1 MSTDPYRLPSTVTPS
16 HYQLSI
22 APDLATYRFD
32 ATTVVTVM
40 VHEPV
45 SEVILNAADLR
56 IDTVTL
62 LLADGD
68 ELNGTTIFDPDH
80 ERVTFVFGRELPVGQ
95 ATLTVNYGGA
105 INDELRGFYRS
116 TFTDPAGV
124 ERVIATTQFESTDA
138 RRAFPCWDE
147 PEYKATFAI
156 RVLVPDGLLGLS
168 NGAVVESHPGP
179 GGAWVTFETTMK
191 MSTYLVAF
199 VVGPLTATEAVDVDG
214 IGLRVACVPGKE
226 HLGTFALEVGAHAL
240 RFLADY
246 FAIPYP
252 AGKLD
257 LVALPDFAFGAME
270 NVGCVTF
277 RETALLVDRD
287 NASHGEL
294 QRIADVVAHEIA
306 HMWFGD
312 LVTMRWWNGIWLNEA
327 FATFMEVT
335 TTDHFRPEWRAWE
348 GFSIGRSAA
357 MHVDSLASTRPIEY
371 EVISPEDADGMFD
384 VLTYEKGG
392 SVLKMLETYLGA
404 ERFRDGIRLY
414 LDRHRYAN
422 TETTDLW
429 DAIEEA
435 TGEPVRAIMD
445 SWILQGGHPL
455 VTVTENAAGL
465 ALTQQRFNYLLSTDD
480 DRRQSI
486 EDGRWEVPVLL
497 RFGDGTSTRVLLSEA
512 TTQLDRP
519 AGSVVVNAGGWGV
532 FRSRYTGA
540 LAREVRAG
548 FTSLEINERFNL
560 VGDSWAAVLGGQ
572 DPADEFLD
580 LIEAMVD
587 ERDPNVWRKALEGI
601 DLVDRSLG
609 AEARA
614 GFATWLRSLLRPVFE
629 HVGWEPVQGED
640 DAQAKLR
647 GVLVGALATYGD
659 DTQMVEHA
667 RVLHAAL
674 LEGGSVAPDLLT
686 PIVSVLAWTGDE
698 ADYSMFWERIRQAP
712 TPHEEVRYLF
722 RLAGFADGGL
732 LRRTLEATEHEIRS
746 QNASMVIAA
755 CVANRWSGR
764 EAWEWLSAHWEQV
777 VARVP
782 ANSRGRMLEGITTL
796 TDERSLREVPAFLAS
811 HPVPSARKQ
820 VDQLLELQQV
830 HAGFVRR
837 EHERLDRRFTP

>member
-1 MSTDPYRLPSTVTPS
+1 MSTDPYRLPSTVTPI

-22 APDLATYRFD
+22 APDFTTYRFD
-32 ATTVVTVM
+32 GTSVVTLT

-45 SEVILNAADLR
+45 REVVLNSADLS

-62 LLADGD
+62 VLSDGG
-68 ELNGTTIFDPDH
+68 ELEGRVTSDPEH
-80 ERVTFVFGRELPVGQ
+80 ERVTLVFDREIPAGQ
-95 ATLTVNYGGA
+95 ATLTVAYEGA

-116 TFTDPAGV
+116 TFTDPEGV

-156 RVLVPDGLLGLS
+156 RLLVPDGLLGLS
-168 NGAVVESHPGP
+168 NGSEVERQPAP
-179 GGAWVTFETTMK
+179 GGQWVTFETTMK

-199 VVGPLTATEAVDVDG
+199 VVGPLTTTDAVDVDG

-226 HLGTFALEVGAHAL
+226 HLSAFALEAGAHAL
-240 RFLADY
+240 RFLAEY

-335 TTDHFRPEWRAWE
+335 TSDHFRPEWRVWE
-348 GFSIGRSAA
+348 GFALGRSAA

-371 EVISPEDADGMFD
+371 EVISPDDADGKFD
-384 VLTYEKGG
+384 VLTNEKGG

-404 ERFRDGIRLY
+404 DRFRAGIRLY

-435 TGEPVRAIMD
+435 TGEPVRSIMD
-445 SWILQGGHPL
+445 SWIFQGGHPL
-455 VTVTENAAGL
+455 VTVTEQAAGL
-465 ALTQQRFNYLLSTDD
+465 ALSQQRFRYLPAADD
-480 DRRQSI
+480 S
-486 EDGRWEVPVLL
+486 RWKIPVLL
-497 RFGDGTSTRVLLSEA
+497 RFGDGAADRVLLSE
-512 TTQLDRP
+512 TTTVVDRR
-519 AGSVVVNAGGWGV
+519 AGSVSVNAGGWGV
-532 FRSRYTGA
+532 FRTRYTGA
-540 LAREVRAG
+540 LALEARTG
-548 FTSLEINERFNL
+548 FPSLGIIERFNL

-572 DPADEFLD
+572 SSSDDYLD
-580 LIEAMVD
+580 LIGEMGD
-587 ERDPNVWRKALEGI
+587 ERDPNVWRQTLEGI
-601 DLVDRSLG
+601 DLVDRTLSTD
-609 AEARA
+609 ARP
-614 GFATWLRSLLRPVFE
+614 GFALWLRGLLRPVFE
-629 HVGWEPVQGED
+629 HVGWEPVPGED

-647 GVLVGALATYGD
+647 GVLVGALATYGA
-659 DTQMVEHA
+659 DTDVVERA
-667 RVLHAAL
+667 RALHAAVL
-674 LEGGSVAPDLLT
+674 AGSLVAPDLLT
-686 PIVSVLAWTGDE
+686 PIVSVLAWTGGE
-698 ADYSMFWERIRQAP
+698 ADYAMFWDRIRQAVD
-712 TPHEEVRYLF
+712 PHEEVRYLF
-722 RLAGFADGGL
+722 RLAAFPNKGL
-732 LRRTLEATEHEIRS
+732 LRRTLEATKDEIRT
-746 QNASMVIAA
+746 QNASTVIAG
-755 CVANRWSGR
+755 CLGNRWTGR
-764 EAWEWLSAHWEQV
+764 EAWEWLSANWADV
-777 VARVP
+777 VTRVP
-782 ANSRGRMLEGITTL
+782 ASFRGRMLQGITTL
-796 TDERSLREVPAFLAS
+796 TDERSLRDVPEFLAE
-811 HPVPSARKQ
+811 HPIPSARKQ

-830 HAGFVRR
+830 HAGFVLR
-837 EHERLDRRFTP
+837 EGERLNRRFTR

>member
-1 MSTDPYRLPSTVTPS
+1 MSTDPYRLPSSVIPS

-22 APDLATYRFD
+22 APDLSTFHFSGTA
-32 ATTVVTVM
+32 VVTVM

-45 SEVILNAADLR
+45 RDIVLNAADLR

-62 LLADGD
+62 VSADSG
-68 ELNGTTIFDPDH
+68 ELEGRPTLDPDH
-80 ERVTFVFGRELPVGQ
+80 ERVIIGFDRELPVGE
-95 ATLTVNYGGA
+95 ATMTVTYQGA

-116 TFTDPAGV
+116 TFTDPDGV

-156 RVLVPDGLLGLS
+156 RLLVPDGLLVLS
-168 NGAVVESHPGP
+168 NGAEVERQPAP
-179 GGAWVTFETTMK
+179 GGQWVTFETTMK

-199 VVGPLTATEAVDVDG
+199 VVGPLTTTEPVDVDG

-226 HLGTFALEVGAHAL
+226 HLSAFALEAGAHAL

-335 TTDHFRPEWRAWE
+335 TTNHFRPEWRVWE
-348 GFSIGRSAA
+348 GFALGRSAA

-371 EVISPEDADGMFD
+371 EVVSPDDADGMFD

-404 ERFRDGIRLY
+404 DRFRDGIRLY

-435 TGEPVRAIMD
+435 TGEPVRSIMD
-445 SWILQGGHPL
+445 SWIFQGGHPV
-455 VTVTENAAGL
+455 VTVTADDAGL
-465 ALTQQRFNYLLSTDD
+465 ALSQERFRYLAETDD
-480 DRRQSI
+480 S
-486 EDGRWEVPVLL
+486 RWEIPVLL
-497 RFGDGTSTRVLLSEA
+497 RFGDGASQRVLLSE
-512 TTQLDRP
+512 TTTTVDRP
-519 AGSVVVNAGGWGV
+519 AGSVAVNAGGWGV
-532 FRSRYTGA
+532 FRTRYTGA
-540 LAREVRAG
+540 LATEIRAG
-548 FTSLEINERFNL
+548 FASLRVIERFNL
-560 VGDSWAAVLGGQ
+560 VGDSWAGVLGGQ
-572 DPADEFLD
+572 GSADDFLD
-580 LIEAMVD
+580 LVEAMGD
-587 ERDPNVWRKALEGI
+587 EHDPNVWRQTLEGI
-601 DLVDRSLG
+601 DLVDRTLS
-609 AEARA
+609 ADSRP
-614 GFATWLRSLLRPVFE
+614 GFAAWLRSLLRPVFE
-629 HVGWEPVQGED
+629 RVGWEPVQGED

-647 GVLVGALATYGD
+647 GVLVGALATYGA
-659 DTQMVEHA
+659 DTEVVERA
-667 RVLHAAL
+667 TSLHDAL
-674 LEGGSVAPDLLT
+674 LAGNPVAPDLLT
-686 PIVSVLAWTGDE
+686 PIVSVLAWTGAE
-698 ADYSMFWERIRQAP
+698 AEYAMFWDRIRQAVD
-712 TPHEEVRYLF
+712 PHEEVRYLF
-722 RLAGFADGGL
+722 RLAAFPNKGL
-732 LRRTLEATEHEIRS
+732 LRRTLEATRDEIRS
-746 QNASMVIAA
+746 QNASTVIAG

-764 EAWEWLSAHWEQV
+764 EAWEWLSSNWDDV
-777 VARVP
+777 LSRVP
-782 ANSRGRMLEGITTL
+782 SSFRGRMLQGIPTL
-796 TDERSLREVPAFLAS
+796 TDERSLRDVPAFLAD
-811 HPVPSARKQ
+811 HPIPSARKQ

-830 HAGFVRR
+830 HAGFVQR
-837 EHERLDRRFTP
+837 EAERLDRRFTR